1 MTMEEFKAMMDG
13 LNAAEIGRL
22 GVGSEEFQQRHQ
34 EIMDMIQDVEDY
46 QKERRVLDDRRKSQP
61 GLFQ

>member
-13 LNAAEIGRL
+13 LNAAEIERL

-46 QKERRVLDDRRKSQP
+46 QKERRVLDDQRKSQP
-61 GLFQ
+61 ALFQ